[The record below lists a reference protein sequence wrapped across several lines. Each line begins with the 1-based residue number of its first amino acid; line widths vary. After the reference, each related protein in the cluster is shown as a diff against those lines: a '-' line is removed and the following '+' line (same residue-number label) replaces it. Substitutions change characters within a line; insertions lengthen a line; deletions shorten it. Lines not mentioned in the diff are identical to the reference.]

1 MRTLIHKEAY
11 RAARAALGVVV
22 LAAML
27 LGLSM
32 ASSGNATMP
41 RNPTDQLGAAAL
53 VTQIVALTFGWLA
66 FRDDVDA
73 NAQLMTVTRP
83 FSRRVVWSAKVG
95 TWAGMALLSSVCI
108 LAPTTLLPSVLRAAG
123 ARGPGSTTP
132 VIDPHLVTALAL
144 SWCGLLLVGAWIGQ
158 FGARDTWASRRGLPF
173 LTKFA
178 ALLGPC
184 SHLCSCALAAR
195 YRVCRGRPRPES
207 TEQRAGETALGW
219 ECNLVTA
226 TAALRCLG
234 APPLRSVQS
243 PTAAETPR
251 SAGPRASLGHRPGTR
266 RGRGRHP
273 EIALM
278 KGCQRA

>member
-1 MRTLIHKEAY
+1 MKALIRKEAY

-32 ASSGNATMP
+32 ASSGNAPMP

-83 FSRRVVWSAKVG
+83 FSRHVVWSAKVG

-108 LAPTTLLPSVLRAAG
+108 LAPATLLPSVLRAAG

-132 VIDPHLVTALAL
+132 VIDPHLAIALAL

-184 SHLCSCALAAR
+184 SQASAIALWLLAIVSALVVLARKHGVPAGETDIGLGMYAVTATGGLAVASALAA
-195 YRVCRGRPRPES
+195 Y
-207 TEQRAGETALGW
+207 
-219 ECNLVTA
+219 
-226 TAALRCLG
+226 AAYVSH
-234 APPLRSVQS
+234 PPLEINARMGW
-243 PTAAETPR
+243 AAGVFWAIVAPLV
-251 SAGPRASLGHRPGTR
+251 AGVVVILRLHS
-266 RGRGRHP
+266 
-273 EIALM
+273 
-278 KGCQRA
+278 